1 MYRAFKHSTSEA
13 LLRNKANRNGMAK
26 KQVFFSFKDDIS
38 RLMKMVLMKIYEL
51 TKGLFNFVLFYVVN
65 ICYRQSHVIQ

>member
-1 MYRAFKHSTSEA
+1 
-13 LLRNKANRNGMAK
+13 MAK